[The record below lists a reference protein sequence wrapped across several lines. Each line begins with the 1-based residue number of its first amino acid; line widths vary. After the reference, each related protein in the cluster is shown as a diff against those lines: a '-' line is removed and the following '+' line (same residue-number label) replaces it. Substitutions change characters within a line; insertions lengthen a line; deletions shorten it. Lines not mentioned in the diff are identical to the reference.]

1 MHAWGLV
8 NKNTGELAGLI
19 AVAWRT
25 REEARFSKKM
35 RGMGHNKASND
46 LKVVRLEMW
55 VDNRTKE
62 ETACGRS

>member
-8 NKNTGELAGLI
+8 DKDTGELAGLM

-25 REEARFSKKM
+25 REDARFSKKI
-35 RGMGHNKASND
+35 RDKNGEN

-55 VDNRTKE
+55 VDNRTGVKE
-62 ETACGRS
+62 